1 MMHWYHHF
9 GLSASDC
16 FMHSPLESVTP
27 HSFVTLEP
35 HNLGQLSHPYVLE
48 FSVQIKEVFR

>member
-1 MMHWYHHF
+1 MHWYHHF